1 MNPYERS
8 FSPRMTPLAFLAH
21 LAGFIAPAVFVAL
34 VLWIVPRLTR
44 AGRSA
49 SGAGL
54 EAFLLVVAGVVV
66 LLAGL
71 LVFGRDGKMATY
83 AALVLVQGTLGWWL
97 HRKR

>member
-8 FSPRMTPLAFLAH
+8 PSSRMTPLAFLAH
-21 LAGFIAPAVFVAL
+21 LAGFIAPAVFVAC

-44 AGRSA
+44 AGRAACGA
-49 SGAGL
+49 SL

>member
-1 MNPYERS
+1 
-8 FSPRMTPLAFLAH
+8 MTPLAFLAH
-21 LAGFIAPAVFVAL
+21 LAGFIAPAVFVAC
-34 VLWIVPRLTR
+34 VLWIVPRVTR

-49 SGAGL
+49 SGASL